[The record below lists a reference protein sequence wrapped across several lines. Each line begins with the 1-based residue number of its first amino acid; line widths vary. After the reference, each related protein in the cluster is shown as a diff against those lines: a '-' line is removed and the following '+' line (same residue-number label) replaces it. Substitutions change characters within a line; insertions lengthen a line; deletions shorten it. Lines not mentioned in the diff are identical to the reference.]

1 MKRFVVGPANMTVE
15 HTPKLIAHV
24 HAGTLQQE
32 LQAGVD
38 YCVKKTREEAWM
50 MPVGQAAA
58 TTTPKEVLSKMKQ
71 NFAPDAVKFG
81 GCFGML
87 DLEDRIKPFDELD
100 VGRMRWACDML
111 DETHKFSKVLGDIV
125 VRADVPDTETFQ
137 AAALRRVERDADI
150 DVVVLS
156 IYWHRP
162 AKENEEH
169 PLKDSCRD
177 VIFSAQ

>member
-1 MKRFVVGPANMTVE
+1 MGHSIMSVQ
-15 HTPKLIAHV
+15 HTPKLIDNV

-32 LQAGVD
+32 LQAGVQ

-50 MPVGQAAA
+50 TPVGQSAA

-100 VGRMRWACDML
+100 VGRMRWACEVL
-111 DETHKFSKVLGDIV
+111 DETRKVSQVLGDIV
-125 VRADVPDTETFQ
+125 VRSDFLEADTFQ
-137 AAALRRVERDADI
+137 ATTLRRVECDADI
-150 DVVVLS
+150 DVVILS
-156 IYWHRP
+156 I
-162 AKENEEH
+162 
-169 PLKDSCRD
+169 
-177 VIFSAQ
+177 

>member
-1 MKRFVVGPANMTVE
+1 MGPTNMLVQ
-15 HTPKLIAHV
+15 HTPKLIDNV

-32 LQAGVD
+32 LQAVVDLGVE
-38 YCVKKTREEAWM
+38 KRRKEAWM
-50 MPVGQAAA
+50 TPVGQSVA

-87 DLEDRIKPFDELD
+87 DLEDRVKPFDELD
-100 VGRMRWACDML
+100 VGRMPWACEVL

-125 VRADVPDTETFQ
+125 VRADVPDTDTFQ

-150 DVVVLS
+150 DVVLDLQRTTGGARARLG
-156 IYWHRP
+156 H
-162 AKENEEH
+162 
-169 PLKDSCRD
+169 
-177 VIFSAQ
+177 